1 MFTQATRYSFSK
13 GLDEAI
19 QIYNKAKPLWSAPKG
34 FHSIQRYRIVEGPHA
49 DQQMVVLRFNDR
61 ASLDAARKKIQPQRD
76 EILKGLDKA
85 GVKTEE
91 VLLLEEV
98 V

>member
-13 GLDEAI
+13 GLDEAV
-19 QIYNKAKPLWSAPKG
+19 QLYDKAKRLWSAQKG
-34 FHSIQRYRIVEGPHA
+34 FHSIQRYRIVEGPHT

-61 ASLDAARKKIQPQRD
+61 ASLDDARKNIQPKR
-76 EILKGLDKA
+76 EELLKGLENA